1 MKRIGM
7 RELNQNA
14 ARVIGLVAHGETIEV
29 TRRGRPVARV
39 VPVVDDGDVLTRLVR
54 EGQATAPTRARGPIP
69 LPPRFGDEGVTASD
83 EVIAARARERW

>member
-1 MKRIGM
+1 M

-14 ARVIGLVAHGETIEV
+14 ARVIELVARGETIEL

-39 VPVVDDGDVLTRLVR
+39 VPVIDDGGVLTRLVR
-54 EGQATAPTRARGPIP
+54 DGQATAPTRAGGSIP
-69 LPPRFGDEGVTASD
+69 LPPVFGDEGVAASD